1 MTVVEETTMD
11 TAEGTELQ
19 RGLRTVVALAES
31 GLFDEYVVYED
42 RGRWVFAGGV
52 VARIVLRPHLVTT
65 TWGAGEP
72 TERSWSGSPA
82 AALSEACTGLT
93 REQWNAYGFVGFG
106 FAEHL
111 HDVDRS
117 TAAGRDAD
125 DILAHLV
132 VPRVEVRF
140 GREHDAVEVTG
151 SDEDRASV
159 LAALDAIGGDEL
171 PTVHALDVGGDLD
184 DYRGRVEQAVTEIR
198 RGDYAKVI
206 LSRSVRI
213 PFDLDMPGTYR
224 AGRTANT
231 PARSFLLHLGDL
243 RAAGFSP
250 ELVASVDAHGIVTT
264 EPLAGTRAFGL
275 GSDADSAAKSDL
287 EQDPKEITEHAV
299 SVRTSFEELES
310 IASPGSTAVSDF
322 MSVRERGSVQHLAS
336 TVRARLREDLSCWD
350 AFGALFPAVTASGI
364 PKKEAIDAIGR
375 LDDSPR
381 GLYSGAVVKASSTG
395 EFEAALVLRAV
406 YEHQGS
412 AWLRAGAGI
421 VGQSKPE
428 REFDETCEKLASV
441 APYLVRKKENDA

>member
-1 MTVVEETTMD
+1 MTVVEETASS
-11 TAEGTELQ
+11 TAEATSLQ
-19 RGLRTVVALAES
+19 HGLQTVVTLAES

-52 VARIVLRPHLVTT
+52 IARIVLQPNVVTT
-65 TWGAGEP
+65 TCGTDEP
-72 TERSWSGSPA
+72 TVRRWSGNPSR
-82 AALSEACTGLT
+82 ALREACDGLR
-93 REQWNAYGFVGFG
+93 RESWNAYGFIGFG
-106 FAEHL
+106 FATHL
-111 HDVDRS
+111 HGVTGSSDSEEVL
-117 TAAGRDAD
+117 G
-125 DILAHLV
+125 HLV

-140 GREHDAVEVTG
+140 GVDHHDVEVTG
-151 SDEDRASV
+151 SEEDRAGV
-159 LAALDAIGGDEL
+159 LAALADASVGET
-171 PTVHALDVGGDLD
+171 TVHSLDVGGDLD
-184 DYRGRVEQAVTEIR
+184 DYRARVQQAVEEIH

-206 LSRSVRI
+206 LSRTVRI

-224 AGRTANT
+224 AGRAANT

-250 ELVASVDAHGIVTT
+250 ELVASVDAHGVVTT

-275 GSDADSAAKSDL
+275 GSEADSVARTDL

-310 IASPGSTAVSDF
+310 IARPGSTAVSDF

-364 PKKEAIDAIGR
+364 PKREAIEAIGR
-375 LDDSPR
+375 LDDPSR
-381 GLYSGAVVKASSTG
+381 GLYSGAVVKASSSG
-395 EFEAALVLRAV
+395 ELEAALVLRAV
-406 YEHQGS
+406 YEQQGS

-421 VGQSKPE
+421 VGQSTPD

-441 APYLVRKKENDA
+441 APYLVRKKEEEA

>member
-1 MTVVEETTMD
+1 MTVVEETASG
-11 TAEGTELQ
+11 TAEATILQ
-19 RGLRTVVALAES
+19 HGLQTVVTLAES

-52 VARIVLRPHLVTT
+52 VARIVLQPDVVTT
-65 TWGAGEP
+65 TWGSGEP
-72 TERSWSGSPA
+72 TVRRWSGNPST
-82 AALSEACTGLT
+82 ALREACDGLT
-93 REQWNAYGFVGFG
+93 RESWNAYGFVGFG
-106 FAEHL
+106 FAAHL
-111 HDVDRS
+111 HGVTGSCDSDEVL
-117 TAAGRDAD
+117 G
-125 DILAHLV
+125 HLV

-140 GREHDAVEVTG
+140 GADHHDVEVTG
-151 SDEDRASV
+151 SEKDRADVLAV
-159 LAALDAIGGDEL
+159 LAAASAEES
-171 PTVHALDVGGDLD
+171 PTVHSLDVGGDLD
-184 DYRGRVEQAVTEIR
+184 DYRGRVRQAVTEIH

-206 LSRSVRI
+206 LSRTVRI

-224 AGRTANT
+224 AGRAANT

-250 ELVASVDAHGIVTT
+250 ELVASVDAHGVVTT

-275 GSDADSAAKSDL
+275 GSEADSAAKTDL

-310 IASPGSTAVSDF
+310 IARPGSTAVSDF

-364 PKKEAIDAIGR
+364 PKREAIEAIGR
-375 LDDSPR
+375 LDDPPR

-395 EFEAALVLRAV
+395 ELEAALVLRAV
-406 YEHQGS
+406 YEQRGS

-421 VGQSKPE
+421 VGQSTPD

-441 APYLVRKKENDA
+441 APYLVRKKEEDA

>member
-1 MTVVEETTMD
+1 MTVVEETASS
-11 TAEGTELQ
+11 TAETTSLQ
-19 RGLRTVVALAES
+19 HGLQTVVTLAES

-52 VARIVLRPHLVTT
+52 IARIVLQPNVVTT
-65 TWGAGEP
+65 TWGTDEP
-72 TERSWSGSPA
+72 TVRRWSGNPST
-82 AALSEACTGLT
+82 ALREACDGLR
-93 REQWNAYGFVGFG
+93 RESWNAYGFIGFG
-106 FAEHL
+106 FAAHL
-111 HDVDRS
+111 HGVTGPSDSEEVL
-117 TAAGRDAD
+117 G
-125 DILAHLV
+125 HLV

-140 GREHDAVEVTG
+140 GVDHHDVEVTG
-151 SDEDRASV
+151 SEEDRAGV
-159 LAALDAIGGDEL
+159 LAALAAASVGET
-171 PTVHALDVGGDLD
+171 TVHSLDVGGDLD
-184 DYRGRVEQAVTEIR
+184 DYRARVQQAVTEIH

-206 LSRSVRI
+206 LSRTVRI

-224 AGRTANT
+224 AGRAANT

-250 ELVASVDAHGIVTT
+250 ELVASVDAHGVVTT

-275 GSDADSAAKSDL
+275 GSEADSVARTDL

-310 IASPGSTAVSDF
+310 IARPGSTAVSDF

-364 PKKEAIDAIGR
+364 PKREAIEAIGR
-375 LDDSPR
+375 LDDPSR
-381 GLYSGAVVKASSTG
+381 GLYSGAVVKASSSG
-395 EFEAALVLRAV
+395 ELEAALVLRAV
-406 YEHQGS
+406 YEQQGS

-421 VGQSKPE
+421 VGQSTPD

-441 APYLVRKKENDA
+441 APYLVRKKEEDA

>member
-1 MTVVEETTMD
+1 M
-11 TAEGTELQ
+11 
-19 RGLRTVVALAES
+19 
-31 GLFDEYVVYED
+31 
-42 RGRWVFAGGV
+42 
-52 VARIVLRPHLVTT
+52 
-65 TWGAGEP
+65 
-72 TERSWSGSPA
+72 
-82 AALSEACTGLT
+82 
-93 REQWNAYGFVGFG
+93 
-106 FAEHL
+106 
-111 HDVDRS
+111 
-117 TAAGRDAD
+117 
-125 DILAHLV
+125 

-406 YEHQGS
+406 YEQQGS